1 MGQIRILLKDG
12 SSRNYEQGVTLEQIA
27 LDISPRLRKAAVAGL
42 VDGMMVDLT
51 YRPQDGSVV
60 EIVTED
66 SEEGLSVIRHT
77 AAHIMAQAVM
87 RLFDGVKLGIGPS
100 IEDGFYYD
108 FDLDHRLSPEDLERI
123 EEEMRKIIAE
133 DLPIVRVE
141 LPREEALRKVLDA
154 GQSYKAELIEEF
166 EDDTVSFYSQGEF
179 VDLCKGPH
187 LVSTGRLKAFK
198 LLNVAG
204 AYWRGDERNKM
215 LQRVYATAFAKQSDL
230 QAHLTR
236 LEEAKKRDHRRLGR
250 DLDLFSLHE
259 EGPGFPF
266 LHPKGM
272 VIWNELLTYWHE
284 VHARAGYSEIRTPI
298 ILNRGLWENSGHWD
312 KYRENMY
319 FTEIDGQDYAVKPMN
334 CPGAILI
341 YRNSLHSYRELP
353 IRYAELGLVHRH
365 EKSGT
370 LHGLM
375 RVRAFTQDDAHIF
388 ARPDQ
393 IQDEILG
400 VINLIDDFY
409 RTFGF
414 SYHVELSTKPENAI
428 GSDEIWELATES
440 LRAAL
445 DARGIDYKVNEGDGA
460 FYGPKIDFHLTD
472 CLGRTWQCGTIQLD
486 FVMPERFDL
495 SYVGDDGDKHRPVM
509 IHRVV
514 FGALERF
521 MGMLIEHFAGA
532 FPVWLSP
539 VQTVVMPVS
548 EAHVDYAGSV
558 AEQLRDI
565 GVRCELDDRNE
576 KLGYRIREAR
586 LQKVPYMLV
595 VGDSEVS
602 SQSVSV
608 RVRGQANAET
618 VSLDSFIERIKREI
632 SERKLTP

>member
-608 RVRGQANAET
+608 RARGQANAET

>member
-42 VDGMMVDLT
+42 VDGVMVDLT

-60 EIVTED
+60 EIVAED

-608 RVRGQANAET
+608 RARGQANAET

>member
-42 VDGMMVDLT
+42 VDGVMVDLT

-608 RVRGQANAET
+608 RARGQANAET

>member
-1 MGQIRILLKDG
+1 MGQIRIWLKDG
-12 SSRNYEQGVTLEQIA
+12 SSREYEQGVTLAQIA
-27 LDISPRLRKAAVAGL
+27 LDISPRLRKAAVAGS
-42 VDGMMVDLT
+42 VDGVMVDLT
-51 YRPQDGSVV
+51 HQPQDGSVV

-77 AAHIMAQAVM
+77 AAHIMAQAVT
-87 RLFDGVKLGIGPS
+87 RLFDGVRLGIGPS

-108 FDLDHRLSPEDLERI
+108 FDLDHRLSTEDLERI
-123 EEEMRKIIAE
+123 EDEMRRIVDE
-133 DLPIVRVE
+133 DLPIVRTE
-141 LPREEALRKVLDA
+141 MSKEEAVRKVLDA
-154 GQSYKAELIEEF
+154 DQPYKAELIGEL
-166 EDDTVSFYSQGEF
+166 EDESVSFYSQGEF

-187 LVSTGRLKAFK
+187 LTSTKRLKAFK
-198 LLNVAG
+198 LLSVAG
-204 AYWRGDERNKM
+204 AYWRGDEHNKM
-215 LQRVYATAFAKQSDL
+215 LQRVYATAFTKQTDL
-230 QAHLTR
+230 QAYLTR
-236 LEEAKKRDHRRLGR
+236 LEEAKKRDHRKLGR

-266 LHPKGM
+266 LHPNGM
-272 VIWNELLTYWHE
+272 AIWNELLSYWHE
-284 VHARAGYSEIRTPI
+284 VHARAGYSEIKTPTV
-298 ILNRGLWENSGHWD
+298 LNRGLWENSGHWE

-319 FTEIDGQDYAVKPMN
+319 FTEIDGQDYAIKPMN

-341 YRNSLHSYRELP
+341 YRNSLHSYRDLP
-353 IRYAELGLVHRH
+353 VRYAELGLVHRH

-375 RVRAFTQDDAHIF
+375 RARAFTQDDAHIF

-393 IQDEILG
+393 IQSEILG

-414 SYHVELSTKPENAI
+414 SYHVELSTRPENSI
-428 GSDEIWELATES
+428 GSDEIWGLATES

-445 DARGIDYKVNEGDGA
+445 DARSIDYQVNEGDGA
-460 FYGPKIDFHLTD
+460 FYGPKIDFHLAD

-495 SYVGDDGDKHRPVM
+495 SYVGDDGEKHRPVM

-521 MGMLIEHFAGA
+521 MGMLVEHFAGA

-548 EAHVDYAGSV
+548 ESQAAYASAV
-558 AEQLRDI
+558 AEKLSAA
-565 GVRCELDDRNE
+565 GVRCRVDDRNE

-595 VGDSEVS
+595 VGDAEVGS
-602 SQSVSV
+602 HSVSV
-608 RVRGQANAET
+608 RARGQGDAQT
-618 VSLDSFIERIKREI
+618 VSLDSFVESITREI
-632 SERKLTP
+632 RERSLTP

>member
-42 VDGMMVDLT
+42 VDGVMVDLT

-250 DLDLFSLHE
+250 IWTFSLHE

-608 RVRGQANAET
+608 RARGQANAET

>member
-1 MGQIRILLKDG
+1 MPLHLP
-12 SSRNYEQGVTLEQIA
+12 SSPT
-27 LDISPRLRKAAVAGL
+27 
-42 VDGMMVDLT
+42 
-51 YRPQDGSVV
+51 
-60 EIVTED
+60 
-66 SEEGLSVIRHT
+66 
-77 AAHIMAQAVM
+77 
-87 RLFDGVKLGIGPS
+87 F
-100 IEDGFYYD
+100 
-108 FDLDHRLSPEDLERI
+108 
-123 EEEMRKIIAE
+123 
-133 DLPIVRVE
+133 
-141 LPREEALRKVLDA
+141 
-154 GQSYKAELIEEF
+154 
-166 EDDTVSFYSQGEF
+166 
-179 VDLCKGPH
+179 
-187 LVSTGRLKAFK
+187 
-198 LLNVAG
+198 
-204 AYWRGDERNKM
+204 
-215 LQRVYATAFAKQSDL
+215 

-548 EAHVDYAGSV
+548 EAHVDYAGSG

-608 RVRGQANAET
+608 RARGQANAET

>member
-42 VDGMMVDLT
+42 VDGVMVDLT

-341 YRNSLHSYRELP
+341 YRNGLHSYRELP

-608 RVRGQANAET
+608 RARGQANAET